1 MLELSMM
8 LAKLKLNQWKSE
20 DEFKLI
26 QEQKFKELFSYAKA
40 HSPYYRKTLKDCTFS
55 SLEDLPNLPLTM
67 KKPLQSSPDEF
78 LSSKFT
84 KKSLIKSS
92 SSGSTGAPVD
102 IYHDKSEAHFGPGF
116 ELHQFTEAGV
126 TPFDSQIRI
135 THNDY
140 KQNFLQKLGIFR
152 RKHLPFS
159 NSPKK
164 NLQIIKHGPKKVL
177 IGFTSV
183 LLPLA
188 RANLETRAKAKIVFT
203 SGEVL
208 SESDRK
214 LISESFSCPV
224 RDMYGCVET
233 SWIAWECEEGNMH
246 LFSDYLTAEIVD
258 DQYRPTKGY
267 GNIVVTPLWKRSM
280 PLIRYFLTDQTAIA
294 KRCKC
299 GRGSTVIKPII
310 GRDDDFIVLKNGSKL
325 SPAVI
330 SCALNDV
337 KVKEYQIV
345 QNAIDDFVFKYV
357 PANGLNIA
365 NLKEI
370 FKDQIGDAHIE
381 FEELEKISCTKT
393 GKRKKIITRI

>member
-1 MLELSMM
+1 MFELSMM
-8 LAKLKLNQWKSE
+8 LARLKLNQWKSE
-20 DEFKLI
+20 DEFKQI
-26 QEQKFKELFSYAKA
+26 QEQKFKELFTYAKTY
-40 HSPYYRKTLKDCTFS
+40 SPYYRKTLRDCNFS
-55 SLEDLPNLPLTM
+55 GLDDLSDLPLTM
-67 KKPLQSSPDEF
+67 KQPLQNSPDEF
-78 LSSKFT
+78 LSSKFR
-84 KKSLIKSS
+84 KDSLIKSS
-92 SSGSTGAPVD
+92 SSGSTGVPVE
-102 IYHDKSEAHFGPGF
+102 IYHDKNEAHFGPGF

-126 TPFDSQIRI
+126 TPFDRQIRI

-140 KQNFLQKLGIFR
+140 KQNFIQNLGIFR
-152 RKHLPFS
+152 RRHLPFS
-159 NSPKK
+159 NSPQK
-164 NLQIIKHGPKKVL
+164 NLQIIKQGPKKVL

-183 LLPLA
+183 LVPLA
-188 RANLETRAKAKIVFT
+188 RENLEARAKAKIVFT

-208 SESDRK
+208 SDSDRK

-246 LFSDYLTAEIVD
+246 LFSDYLIAEVVD
-258 DQYRPTKGY
+258 DDGNPTKGY

-280 PLIRYFLTDQTAIA
+280 PLVRYFLTDKTAIS

-299 GRGSTVIKPII
+299 GRGSTVIKKVI

-337 KVKEYQIV
+337 KVLEYQIV
-345 QNAIDDFVFKYV
+345 QNAIDDFVFRYV
-357 PANGLNIA
+357 PAKDFDMK
-365 NLKEI
+365 NLRGI
-370 FKDQIGDAHIE
+370 LKDNIGDVNIE
-381 FEELEKISCTKT
+381 FEELEEIACTRT